1 MDAATLAQAMEPF
14 FTTKGMGRG
23 AGLGL
28 SMIHVLARQSGGSFE
43 LRSGPGSGTT
53 AALVLLRA
61 RHAAV
66 PGAVPDAPADVPA
79 EAPPLQI
86 LAVGDDSL
94 IPMATAGLLED
105 LGHDVSDAASGRE
118 ALDLIASGETFDVV
132 LTDQA
137 MPKMKGAQLAAEIRS
152 ILPDLP
158 IILATGYAEL
168 SDERATSLRPGSE
181 SRSRRTRWRGR
192 SRASRP

>member
-1 MDAATLAQAMEPF
+1 
-14 FTTKGMGRG
+14 
-23 AGLGL
+23 
-28 SMIHVLARQSGGSFE
+28 
-43 LRSGPGSGTT
+43 
-53 AALVLLRA
+53 
-61 RHAAV
+61 
-66 PGAVPDAPADVPA
+66 
-79 EAPPLQI
+79 
-86 LAVGDDSL
+86 VGDDSL

-168 SDERATSLRPGSE
+168 SDGTGDLFTARLGKPFTQDEVARSLARIATVKGEPRTGSGSE
-181 SRSRRTRWRGR
+181 R
-192 SRASRP
+192 SRADS